1 MSAQSTAPLE
11 TRCAQRSISDDIC
24 IALGDREN
32 EKETET
38 EREREKCSLEV
49 PVIVSLPG

>member
-11 TRCAQRSISDDIC
+11 TWCAQRSITDDIC

-38 EREREKCSLEV
+38 EREKCSLEV
-49 PVIVSLPG
+49 PVIVLLPG